1 MITGQLIEIAG
12 IAFAVSFTFALG
24 GLGSAVGIIPILVF
38 LGIPF
43 PIARAAGLFTNFIS
57 TSSVTFYNLKKRLI
71 DFKTA
76 IPIILSSIIV
86 APIGAY
92 VSHYISEKIV
102 GIIFSLFLFFA
113 GVMIYIP
120 KKQAF
125 KEETSFIIPV
135 LIGVFAGFLSGFLGI
150 GGGGIMSPL
159 LVLTGFNPKK
169 VVAIVAFAVPF
180 SSLTA
185 FLAYLKMG
193 NIDWSI
199 ILSTA
204 TPALFAGYIA
214 GYITDKY
221 LKPQQIKKLLGII
234 FFILGIK
241 FLSRFL

>member
-1 MITGQLIEIAG
+1 MHVNLLEISG
-12 IAFAVSFTFALG
+12 IAFSVSFIFALG

-43 PIARAAGLFTNFIS
+43 PIARSAGLFTNFIS
-57 TSSVTFYNLKKRLI
+57 TSSVTFYNMKRRLI

-76 IPIILSSIIV
+76 IPIILSSIII
-86 APIGAY
+86 APLGAY
-92 VSHYISEKIV
+92 VSHYIPERIV
-102 GIIFSLFLFFA
+102 GIVFSLFLFFA
-113 GVMIYIP
+113 GIMIYLP
-120 KKQAF
+120 KKQTF
-125 KEETSFIIPV
+125 KENTSIIIPV
-135 LIGVFAGFLSGFLGI
+135 LIGTLAGFLSGFLGI

-193 NIDWSI
+193 NTNWSI
-199 ILSTA
+199 VLSTA
-204 TPALFAGYIA
+204 IPALFAGYIA
-214 GYITDKY
+214 GYITDRY
-221 LKPQQIKKLLGII
+221 LKPQQIKKILGII

-241 FLSRFL
+241 FLTKFF